1 MKIREKIFDQHD
13 PYNEFQP
20 LAPDMQGWGSTR
32 PVFKEVIDVLKPR
45 VIVEVGTWK
54 GASAFH
60 MTDLCLENQY
70 RDFEIICIDTW
81 LGSVEHWTGMFPP
94 IRPLLQNGRPLL
106 YEQFISNVM
115 HRGYQNFIT
124 PLPVDS
130 VNGYEILKVLEI
142 KPDLIYV
149 DAAHDYDS
157 AKKDFSLYSQLLRDG
172 GYLIGDDLFHSP
184 IQQAAFDVFGENN
197 IKTYG
202 EDKFVWIK

>member
-60 MTDLCLENQY
+60 MADLCLENQY

-115 HRGYQNFIT
+115 NRGYQNFIT

-184 IQQAAFDVFGENN
+184 IQQAAFDVFGESN
-197 IKTYG
+197 IKAYG

>member
-1 MKIREKIFDQHD
+1 
-13 PYNEFQP
+13 
-20 LAPDMQGWGSTR
+20 
-32 PVFKEVIDVLKPR
+32 
-45 VIVEVGTWK
+45 
-54 GASAFH
+54 
-60 MTDLCLENQY
+60 
-70 RDFEIICIDTW
+70 
-81 LGSVEHWTGMFPP
+81 
-94 IRPLLQNGRPLL
+94 
-106 YEQFISNVM
+106 M

-184 IQQAAFDVFGENN
+184 IQQAAFDVFGESN
-197 IKTYG
+197 IKAYG